1 MLDEDDSDYKVEEE
15 QPMAVDANIWDDEEN
30 LPGQEAA
37 QESAEEELAEEEGE
51 AELSQKTE
59 EQGQQD

>member
-1 MLDEDDSDYKVEEE
+1 
-15 QPMAVDANIWDDEEN
+15 MAVDANIWDDEEN